1 MTINEYVR
9 IIWRRGWI
17 LALVAVLTAASAFV
31 FSKLQTPIYKS
42 TIYVLVQPARTDFGL
57 TQSAKILLRSYVAWM
72 DTDNRAKDVIEAMQL
87 DTDRV
92 AADVVDALQL
102 DTLPQALRGNI
113 TIASDDSRFVIQV
126 DAKNENGDLA
136 NDIAKKWAEL
146 FIQWRNE
153 KNQEQRKEDRVDATI
168 LDEPRFVTDRPKT
181 AINTVAGGV
190 LGLLIGGVIVFILEY
205 LESAVIR
212 SATDVERQFNP
223 SSAQFRQLKEREENA
238 RATTDERRA
247 TKVAVVRPLSF
258 VIRHS

>member
-1 MTINEYVR
+1 MTINEYLR
-9 IIWRRGWI
+9 ILWRRGWI

-72 DTDNRAKDVIEAMQL
+72 DTD
-87 DTDRV
+87 RV

-113 TIASDDSRFVIQV
+113 TIASDDSRFVIQI

-136 NDIAKKWAEL
+136 NDVAKKWAEF

-153 KNQEQRKEDRVDATI
+153 ENQKQRKEDRVDAI
-168 LDEPRFVTDRPKT
+168 LLDEPRFVTDRPKT
-181 AINTVAGGV
+181 SINTVAGGV

-212 SATDVERQFNP
+212 SATDIERQFNLP
-223 SSAQFRQLKEREENA
+223 VLGAIPATEGA
-238 RATTDERRA
+238 RKRN
-247 TKVAVVRPLSF
+247 
-258 VIRHS
+258 

>member
-1 MTINEYVR
+1 MTINEYLR
-9 IIWRRGWI
+9 ILWRRGWI

-72 DTDNRAKDVIEAMQL
+72 DTD
-87 DTDRV
+87 RV
-92 AADVVDALQL
+92 AADVIDALQL
-102 DTLPQALRGNI
+102 DTVPQSLRGNI

-136 NDIAKKWAEL
+136 NDVAKKWAEL

-153 KNQEQRKEDRVDATI
+153 ENQKQRKEDRVDAI
-168 LDEPRFVTDRPKT
+168 LLDEPRFVTDRPKT
-181 AINTVAGGV
+181 AINTIAGGV

-212 SATDVERQFNP
+212 SAADIERQFSLP
-223 SSAQFRQLKEREENA
+223 VLGAIPATEGA
-238 RATTDERRA
+238 RKRN
-247 TKVAVVRPLSF
+247 
-258 VIRHS
+258 

>member
-1 MTINEYVR
+1 MTINEYLR
-9 IIWRRGWI
+9 ILWRRGWI

-72 DTDNRAKDVIEAMQL
+72 DTD
-87 DTDRV
+87 RV
-92 AADVVDALQL
+92 AADVIDALQL
-102 DTLPQALRGNI
+102 DTVPQSLRGNI

-136 NDIAKKWAEL
+136 NDVAKKWAEL

-153 KNQEQRKEDRVDATI
+153 ENQKQRKEDRVDAII

-181 AINTVAGGV
+181 SINTIAGGV

-212 SATDVERQFNP
+212 SAADIERQFNLP
-223 SSAQFRQLKEREENA
+223 VLGAIPATEGA
-238 RATTDERRA
+238 RKRG
-247 TKVAVVRPLSF
+247 
-258 VIRHS
+258 